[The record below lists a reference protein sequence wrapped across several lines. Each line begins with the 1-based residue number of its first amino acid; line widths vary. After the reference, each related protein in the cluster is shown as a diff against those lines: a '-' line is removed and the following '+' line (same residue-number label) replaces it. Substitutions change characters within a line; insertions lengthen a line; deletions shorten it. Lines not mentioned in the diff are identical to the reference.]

1 MVGSSRRHG
10 WVGAGLVLVAAACG
24 SQPEPRAPAT
34 PATGPALAAVETVT
48 VALPVE
54 LEAQLYVEHDAIVY
68 ARSDGIVESVLVD
81 IGARVK
87 AGQVLATLEDVDQRI
102 ALADAEAAHSNARSV
117 VERARELG
125 GRGVMTVADS
135 EQAEFAFAQA
145 EIALRRAQRAMQLT
159 RVVAPFA
166 GSVTARAIRPGRLMA
181 QGDTLFRV
189 TATAPLLVSVR
200 VPEASATGIALGSTG
215 EVVTRD
221 GRHAPATVTRLS
233 PAVDPGSG
241 TRECILRVTEPEGLL
256 PGAGV
261 TVRLGAE
268 GRRVVAVPASAVSED
283 GYALVW
289 DGGRAT
295 LRAVSI
301 GTALPDG
308 RVEVLSGLTPGEQVV
323 RATR

>member
-1 MVGSSRRHG
+1 MVGMPRRNA
-10 WVGAGLVLVAAACG
+10 WVVAGLVLVAAACG
-24 SQPEPRAPAT
+24 SRPEPRETTTAAAAPV
-34 PATGPALAAVETVT
+34 LVAVETVT

-68 ARSDGIVESVLVD
+68 ARSDGIVESVRVD
-81 IGARVK
+81 IGERVK

-102 ALADAEAAHSNARSV
+102 ALAEAEVANASARSV
-117 VERARELG
+117 VARARELG

-135 EQAEFAFAQA
+135 EQAEFAYAQA
-145 EIALRRAQRAMQLT
+145 GIALRRAQRAMELT

-166 GSVTARAIRPGRLMA
+166 GLVTARAIRPGRLMA

-200 VPEASATGIALGSTG
+200 VPEASAAAIALGSTG
-215 EVVTRD
+215 EVVTRA
-221 GRHAPATVTRLS
+221 GRHAPATVTQMS

-241 TRECILRVTEPEGLL
+241 TRECILHVTEPEGLR

-289 DGGRAT
+289 DGGRTT